1 MDFEFYQGILHRR
14 RMKMLWGI
22 IAIIIII
29 VTVKTILEMQYRK
42 LERTVLSE
50 LGFSDWNIVHYYD
63 EIVTVKSRQTL
74 EKYDSIKFFKEN
86 KEKLTRAEN
95 IVKRKNEV
103 STTLRKFLENN
114 EYRSHLQYSKL
125 TKQINTVLRA
135 ANGYRISINYT
146 SPAGRKSAKKEI
158 IVTLRE
164 INRFKEDPSL
174 LMNKGEYN
182 RLIKER
188 QKEDLSNKHHEYY
201 ERVNGIIDYANE
213 YRDSLVIKNSQKQL
227 DDLMDQ
233 LYDRTV
239 NSIKKIKTIDSEEWD
254 IIGNYI
260 FSIKRNIE
268 RVINDNQRILEYYE
282 SQDFLKI
289 KETCEALMSSQKEFN
304 EYIAEKVHSISR
316 LFGTR
321 VVRNETVH
329 NDIYNYIR
337 LYKKTITPFTAEVS
351 KAVFA
356 SAENNPLEYV
366 VKYFYPDKALYPKQI
381 QGLSKLIE
389 ELETLKDAKRIIEN
403 YKAEYQQY
411 LGDVPDFV
419 MKNDE
424 AGFYSRLGFTNI
436 DESVLTIEYRFSYT
450 SDGGMVQKSFPVP
463 MTEETIAELIR
474 VLSSKLTAS
483 AFAKEQRTLMTKK
496 LREHILSRDNYTC
509 CNCGNSIQKEPNLLL
524 EIDHII
530 PVSKGG
536 RTEEGNLQT
545 LCWRCNRAKSNK
557 IVS

>member
-86 KEKLTRAEN
+86 KEKLIRAEN

-260 FSIKRNIE
+260 FSTKRNIE

>member
-1 MDFEFYQGILHRR
+1 
-14 RMKMLWGI
+14 MLWGI

-86 KEKLTRAEN
+86 KEKLIRAEN

-260 FSIKRNIE
+260 FSTKRNIE

>member
-63 EIVTVKSRQTL
+63 ELVTVKSRQTL

>member
-1 MDFEFYQGILHRR
+1 
-14 RMKMLWGI
+14 MLWGI

-86 KEKLTRAEN
+86 KEKLIRAEN

>member
-227 DDLMDQ
+227 DDLIDQ

>member
-86 KEKLTRAEN
+86 KEKLIRAEN

-174 LMNKGEYN
+174 LMNKGQYN

-188 QKEDLSNKHHEYY
+188 QKQDLSNKHHEYY

>member
-1 MDFEFYQGILHRR
+1 
-14 RMKMLWGI
+14 MLWGI